1 MELEAPRQPLFPLI
15 ESSLSMTA
23 TLYGVRG
30 ISRWEASGRL
40 GRMAK
45 GEGRE
50 SPCPDAV
57 TATIAKDVTTTE
69 RSGNAKSIAI
79 FYDLLSET

>member
-1 MELEAPRQPLFPLI
+1 
-15 ESSLSMTA
+15 
-23 TLYGVRG
+23 
-30 ISRWEASGRL
+30 
-40 GRMAK
+40 MAK

>member
-1 MELEAPRQPLFPLI
+1 MELEAPRQTLFPLI
-15 ESSLSMTA
+15 ESSLSNEA
-23 TLYGVRG
+23 SAYGVRG

-57 TATIAKDVTTTE
+57 TEIKARDVTTTE
-69 RSGNAKSIAI
+69 RSGNAKA
-79 FYDLLSET
+79 LLHFMIY